1 MGKNVEGE
9 LNMSETMVHYQD
21 FDELIRM
28 MSESGKEYDLDLIH
42 KAYELASEAHGDQRR
57 VSGVPYILHPTSV
70 ACILVELGMDTES
83 IVAALLHDVV
93 EDTDVTIEEIIKD
106 YGKEIAHLIDGVT
119 KLRKI
124 PYTNREIRQAENVR
138 KMFIAMSDDIRVI
151 IIKLADRLHNMRT
164 IECMREQKRRDTAL
178 ETMEV
183 FAPIAHRLGI
193 RAVKEEMED
202 LSLQYLDPIGY
213 KEIEDQL
220 AFTEPGR
227 IRFIEN
233 LKKCISEKASGVVDD
248 IYIEGRVKSINGIYK
263 KTFMKGKSLEQIYDI
278 FAVRVIV
285 NSVIDCYNILGVVH
299 DIYTPLPNRFKDYI
313 STPKPNMYQSLH
325 TTVIGKEGV
334 PFEVQIRTW
343 EMHHTA
349 EYGIAAHWKY
359 KLGING
365 GNKGNMTEKVSWI
378 RQILEN
384 QSDDETDILRNI
396 KTDLAPEEVFVFTP
410 KGDILSL
417 PAGATVI
424 DVAYAIHSAVGNRMI
439 GAKVD
444 GKITP
449 IDYMIQTG
457 EIIEILTSK
466 ETAGPKRD
474 WLTKVKTSEAR
485 TKIKNWF
492 KKECREE
499 NIERGKAE
507 IERVFKRNSIIL
519 SDHERNEFFL
529 EILKKQFT
537 NLDDFYASIGYGGIL
552 TWKLEPRMREL
563 YNKNYK
569 VQDKVEE
576 TPVVETK
583 PVKIK
588 SSNGVVIEGVDD
600 VLVNLARCC
609 SPMRGDSII
618 GYITRGNGVSIHKCS
633 CKNVPKDIPNSENA
647 ARWVTARWDDNT
659 NIQESY
665 QTTIEIL
672 AMDRTGLLADITNTL
687 SSLHI
692 YIHSLNSSESKNGI
706 AKMHFTITV
715 TSMDHLK
722 SIVSRILSIN
732 GVKSVSRV

>member
-1 MGKNVEGE
+1 MP
-9 LNMSETMVHYQD
+9 ETMVHYQD

-28 MSESGKEYDLDLIH
+28 ISESGKEYDLDLIH

-83 IVAALLHDVV
+83 VVSALLHDVV
-93 EDTDVTIEEIIKD
+93 EDTEVTIEEITKD
-106 YGKEIAHLIDGVT
+106 YGKDIALLIDGVT
-119 KLRKI
+119 KLKKI

-138 KMFIAMSDDIRVI
+138 KMFMAMSDDIRVI

-164 IECMREQKRRDTAL
+164 IGCMREQKRRDIAL

-202 LSLQYLDPIGY
+202 LSLRYLDPIGY
-213 KEIEDQL
+213 KEIEEQL

-227 IRFIEN
+227 RRFIEH
-233 LKKCISEKASGVVDD
+233 LKESITKKANILVDD

-263 KTFMKGKSLEQIYDI
+263 KTIMKGKSLEQIYDI

-299 DIYTPLPNRFKDYI
+299 DVYTPLPHRFKDYI

-359 KLGING
+359 KLGLKG
-365 GNKGNMTEKVSWI
+365 GEKSNMSEKVSWI

-384 QSDDETDILRNI
+384 QSDDATDILRNI
-396 KTDLAPEEVFVFTP
+396 KTDLAPEEVLVFTP
-410 KGDILSL
+410 KGDILNL
-417 PAGATVI
+417 PSGATVI

-449 IDYMIQTG
+449 IDYVIQTG

-485 TKIKNWF
+485 IKIKSWF

-507 IERVFKRNSIIL
+507 IEKVFKRNGMIL
-519 SDHERNEFFL
+519 SEQERSEFFL

-537 NLDDFYASIGYGGIL
+537 SLDDFYASIGYGGIL
-552 TWKLEPRMREL
+552 VWKLEPRMKEL
-563 YNKNYK
+563 YNKSYK
-569 VQDKVEE
+569 VQDKPEE

-583 PVKIK
+583 PVKVR

-600 VLVNLARCC
+600 MLVNLARCC
-609 SPMRGDSII
+609 NPLRGDSII
-618 GYITRGNGVSIHKCS
+618 GYITRGNGVSVHKCS
-633 CKNVPKDIPNSENA
+633 CKNVPDDIPNSENA
-647 ARWVTARWDDNT
+647 ARWVKARWDDNT
-659 NIQESY
+659 GANESF
-665 QTTIEIL
+665 QTTIEIT
-672 AMDRTGLLADITNTL
+672 AMDRTGLLADITIAL

-692 YIHSLNSSESKNGI
+692 FIHSLNTCESKNGV
-706 AKMHFTITV
+706 AKMYFTITV

-722 SIVSRILSIN
+722 SIVSRILSVD
-732 GVKSVSRV
+732 GVKSASRV

>member
-1 MGKNVEGE
+1 
-9 LNMSETMVHYQD
+9 MSETMIHYQD

-28 MSESGKEYDLDLIH
+28 ISESGKEYDLDLIH
-42 KAYELASEAHGDQRR
+42 KAYELANEAHGDQRR

-70 ACILVELGMDTES
+70 ACILVELGMDTEAV
-83 IVAALLHDVV
+83 VAALLHDVV
-93 EDTDVTIEEIIKD
+93 EDTDITIEDIIKD

-119 KLRKI
+119 KLKKI

-164 IECMREQKRRDTAL
+164 IGCMREQKRRDIAL

-202 LSLQYLDPIGY
+202 LSIRYLDPIAY
-213 KEIEDQL
+213 KEIKDQL

-233 LKKCISEKASGVVDD
+233 LKKSISQKAGNLVDD
-248 IYIEGRVKSINGIYK
+248 IYIEGRVKSINGIYR
-263 KTFMKGKSLEQIYDI
+263 KTYMKGKSLEQIYDI

-285 NSVIDCYNILGVVH
+285 NSLIDCYNILGVVH

-365 GNKGNMTEKVSWI
+365 DGGSKGDMTEKISWI

-410 KGDILSL
+410 KGDIISL
-417 PAGATVI
+417 PTGATVI

-519 SDHERNEFFL
+519 SDQERSEFFL

-537 NLDDFYASIGYGGIL
+537 SLDDFYASIGYGGIL
-552 TWKLEPRMREL
+552 IWKLEPRMREL
-563 YNKNYK
+563 YNKNYR
-569 VQDKVEE
+569 VQAKVEE
-576 TPVVETK
+576 IPVIETK
-583 PVKIK
+583 PVTAK
-588 SSNGVVIEGVDD
+588 SSNGIVIEGVDD
-600 VLVNLARCC
+600 MLVNLARCC
-609 SPMRGDSII
+609 NPMRGDSII

-633 CKNVPKDIPNSENA
+633 CKNVPRDIPNSENA
-647 ARWVTARWDDNT
+647 ARWVKARWDDST
-659 NIQESY
+659 NAQESY
-665 QTTIEIL
+665 HTTIEIS
-672 AMDRTGLLADITNTL
+672 AIDRTGLLADITNAL

-692 YIHSLNSSESKNGI
+692 FIHSINCSESKNGI
-706 AKMHFTITV
+706 ARMHFTITV
-715 TSMDHLK
+715 TSMEHLK
-722 SIVSRILSIN
+722 GIVSRLLSIN
-732 GVKSVSRV
+732 DVKSVSRV

>member
-1 MGKNVEGE
+1 MP
-9 LNMSETMVHYQD
+9 ETLVHYQD

-28 MSESGKEYDLDLIH
+28 ISESGKEYDLDLIH
-42 KAYELASEAHGDQRR
+42 KAYNLASEAHGDQRR

-83 IVAALLHDVV
+83 VVAALLHDVV
-93 EDTDVTIEEIIKD
+93 EDTDVTIEEIIKE

-164 IECMREQKRRDTAL
+164 IECMREQKRRDIAL

-202 LSLQYLDPIGY
+202 LSLRYLDPVGY
-213 KEIEDQL
+213 KEIEEQL

-227 IRFIEN
+227 IKFIEN
-233 LKKCISEKASGVVDD
+233 LKKSICEKAKGIADD

-263 KTFMKGKSLEQIYDI
+263 KTYMKGKSLEQIYDI

-285 NSVIDCYNILGVVH
+285 NSVIDCYNILGIVH
-299 DIYTPLPNRFKDYI
+299 DVYTPLPNRFKDYI

-359 KLGING
+359 KLGLNG
-365 GNKGNMTEKVSWI
+365 GEKGDMSEKVRWV

-384 QSDDETDILRNI
+384 QSDDATDILRNI

-410 KGDILSL
+410 KGDIISL
-417 PAGATVI
+417 PTGATVI

-444 GKITP
+444 GRITP
-449 IDYMIQTG
+449 IDYIIQTG

-519 SDHERNEFFL
+519 SDQERNEFFL

-537 NLDDFYASIGYGGIL
+537 SLDDFYASIGYGGIL
-552 TWKLEPRMREL
+552 LWKLEPRIREL

-576 TPVVETK
+576 VPVVETK
-583 PVKIK
+583 PVKLK
-588 SSNGVVIEGVDD
+588 SNNGIIIEGVDD

-647 ARWVTARWDDNT
+647 ARWVKARWDDNT
-659 NIQESY
+659 NAQESY

-672 AMDRTGLLADITNTL
+672 AMDRTGLLADITNAL
-687 SSLHI
+687 SSMHI
-692 YIHSLNSSESKNGI
+692 FIHALNSAESKSGT
-706 AKMHFTITV
+706 ARMHFTITV
-715 TSMDHLK
+715 TSMEHLK
-722 SIVSRILSIN
+722 SIVSRLLSVN

>member
-1 MGKNVEGE
+1 
-9 LNMSETMVHYQD
+9 MSETMIHYQD

-28 MSESGKEYDLDLIH
+28 ISESGKEYDLDLIH
-42 KAYELASEAHGDQRR
+42 KAYELANEAHGDQRR

-70 ACILVELGMDTES
+70 ACILVELGMDTEAV
-83 IVAALLHDVV
+83 VAALLHDVV
-93 EDTDVTIEEIIKD
+93 EDTDITIEDIIKD

-119 KLRKI
+119 KLKKI

-164 IECMREQKRRDTAL
+164 IGCMREQKRRDIAL

-202 LSLQYLDPIGY
+202 LSIRYLDPIAY
-213 KEIEDQL
+213 KEIKDQL

-233 LKKCISEKASGVVDD
+233 LKKSISQKAGNLVDD
-248 IYIEGRVKSINGIYK
+248 IYIEGRVKSINGIYR
-263 KTFMKGKSLEQIYDI
+263 KTYMKGKSLEQIYDI

-285 NSVIDCYNILGVVH
+285 NSLIDCYNILGVVH

-365 GNKGNMTEKVSWI
+365 DGGSKGDMTEKISWI

-410 KGDILSL
+410 KGDIISL
-417 PAGATVI
+417 PTGATVI

-519 SDHERNEFFL
+519 SDQERSEFFL

-537 NLDDFYASIGYGGIL
+537 SLDDFYASIGYGGIL
-552 TWKLEPRMREL
+552 IWKLEPRMREL
-563 YNKNYK
+563 YNKNYR
-569 VQDKVEE
+569 VQAKVEE
-576 TPVVETK
+576 IPVIETK
-583 PVKIK
+583 PVTAK
-588 SSNGVVIEGVDD
+588 SSNGIVIEGVDD
-600 VLVNLARCC
+600 MLVNLARCC
-609 SPMRGDSII
+609 NPMRGDSII

-633 CKNVPKDIPNSENA
+633 CKNVPRDIPNSENA
-647 ARWVTARWDDNT
+647 ARWVKARWDDST
-659 NIQESY
+659 NAQESY
-665 QTTIEIL
+665 HTTIEIS
-672 AMDRTGLLADITNTL
+672 AMDRTGLLADITNAL

-692 YIHSLNSSESKNGI
+692 FIHSINCSESKNGI
-706 AKMHFTITV
+706 ARMHFTITV
-715 TSMDHLK
+715 TSMEHLK
-722 SIVSRILSIN
+722 GIVSRLLSIN
-732 GVKSVSRV
+732 DVKSVSRV